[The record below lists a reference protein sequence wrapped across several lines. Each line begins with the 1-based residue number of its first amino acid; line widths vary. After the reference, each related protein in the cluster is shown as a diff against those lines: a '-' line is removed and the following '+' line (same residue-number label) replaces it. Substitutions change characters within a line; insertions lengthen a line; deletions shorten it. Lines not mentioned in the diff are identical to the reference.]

1 VAAKK
6 RVLLVHWNAE
16 EAKDRA
22 ARLRRA
28 GYTVVCHT
36 EAGGGEP
43 LRSARVKPPDA
54 FVVDLGRLPSHGRA
68 AGVWLRQNK
77 STRDV
82 PILFIEGDPEKTEAT
97 RKVLSDAVYTGWRR
111 VRSDL
116 KKAIS
121 SSPPGAPVVP
131 DTMAGYAGVPLVK
144 KLGIKPGCSLALL
157 GAPDRFGKTLGKLP
171 DGVKVKRQAR
181 GEADVVVLFARS
193 LTQLE
198 RRFPAAAKSLSAGG
212 RLWIAWPKKTS
223 GVSSDLTQAKVR
235 AHGLAA
241 GVVDFKISAIDETW
255 SGLCFTRRRARPRK
269 G

>member
-6 RVLLVHWNAE
+6 RVLLVHWNAG

-43 LRSARVKPPDA
+43 LRSARINPPDA

-77 STRDV
+77 TTRDV
-82 PILFIEGDPEKTEAT
+82 PILFIEGDPEKTDAT
-97 RKVLSDAVYTGWRR
+97 RKVLPDAVYTGWRR
-111 VRSDL
+111 VRTDL

-121 SSPPGAPVVP
+121 SRAPGAPVVP

-144 KLGIKPGCSLALL
+144 KLGIKPGCTLCLL
-157 GAPDRFGKTLGKLP
+157 GAPERFDETLGDLP
-171 DGVKVKRQAR
+171 DGVTVKRRAR
-181 GEADVVVLFARS
+181 GEADVIVLFVRS
-193 LTQLE
+193 LAELR
-198 RRFPAAAKSLSAGG
+198 RRFPAAQKALGAGG
-212 RLWIAWPKKTS
+212 RLWVAWPKKAS
-223 GVSSDLTQAKVR
+223 GVRSDLTQAKVR